1 MVELKFKDGT
11 SANTRLLGST
21 EVNGQNYAV
30 FFDDEDKSVY
40 VYKYQNKKRGKYK
53 LYAIEDKKEFRS
65 VCSHLSSLIV

>member
-40 VYKYQNKKRGKYK
+40 VYKYQNKKR
-53 LYAIEDKKEFRS
+53 
-65 VCSHLSSLIV
+65 V